1 MSKIN
6 TFKILMYGFSFFVV
20 AIFVSIF
27 AFVLINGLS
36 HINLTMFDLS
46 SEESVVISIINTIN
60 IIISSIFLAGIFG
73 IGGSVYLAF
82 YTKQNSLFYKIISL
96 SSNTL
101 AAIPSIV
108 YGLFG
113 YLAFVIFCGFKISFI
128 SGTLTLS
135 IMCMP
140 IILSNTLEAI
150 KSVDIT
156 YQKAAYALGASKL
169 RVVYLVLFTAK
180 KEIIS
185 GLILS
190 IAKVISESAALIY
203 TFGTLNEI
211 ASLNSSGRTLSV
223 HLYVLA
229 SEGLYL
235 DSAYA
240 SSFILMIF
248 IFIIC
253 FIINYLLR
261 RIKWIVLKYQIWI
274 CIIKIF

>member
-1 MSKIN
+1 MLKIN
-6 TFKILMYGFSFFVV
+6 IFKILMYGFSAFVV
-20 AIFVSIF
+20 AIFLSIF
-27 AFVLINGLS
+27 AFVLINGLT
-36 HINLTMFDLS
+36 HIDLKMFSFNEDY
-46 SEESVVISIINTIN
+46 SVLIPIINTIN
-60 IIISSIFLAGIFG
+60 IIISSIIIAGIFG
-73 IGGSVYLAF
+73 VGGSVYLAF
-82 YTKQNSLFYKIISL
+82 YTKQDSLFYKLVLL

-135 IMCMP
+135 IMCMS
-140 IILSNTLEAI
+140 IVLSNTLEAI
-150 KSVDIT
+150 KSVDIS

-169 RVVYLVLFTAK
+169 KVIYVVLYTAK
-180 KEIIS
+180 KQIIS

-203 TFGTLNEI
+203 TFGTLQEI
-211 ASLNSSGRTLSV
+211 AGLYDSGRTLSV

-229 SEGLYL
+229 SEGLFL
-235 DSAYA
+235 ESAYA
-240 SSFILMIF
+240 TSLVLMIF

-253 FIINYLLR
+253 FFINYLLR
-261 RIKWIVLKYQIWI
+261 RIK
-274 CIIKIF
+274 